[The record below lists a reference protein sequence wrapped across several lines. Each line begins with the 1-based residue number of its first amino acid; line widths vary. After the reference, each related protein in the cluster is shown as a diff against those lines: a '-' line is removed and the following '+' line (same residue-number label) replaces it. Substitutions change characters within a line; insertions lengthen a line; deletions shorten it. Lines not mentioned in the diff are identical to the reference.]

1 MAAMTDAPI
10 SWMALKAGTTVVAA
24 DGEELGK
31 VSEVVADLGKDIFS
45 GITFKHGL
53 LSTDHFVPA
62 DMIGEITEAQVQL
75 NLSAQEAKGLSSQR

>member
-10 SWMALKAGTTVVAA
+10 SWMALKEGTPVLAA

-31 VSEVVADLGKDIFS
+31 VSDVVADVGKDIFS

-62 DMIGEITEAQVQL
+62 DMIGEITGSRVRL
-75 NLSAQEAKGLSSQR
+75 NLTAEAARALSSQD